1 MIEETTIPN
10 WDNKPVKTKRV
21 IYPQCKDQNAPA
33 NFYVALFV
41 GSRGTGKSF
50 QLTKML
56 KQVEDKGT
64 YDVEGNKVPLRTI
77 LISPT
82 AFSQS
87 NNCFTALSSIDWE
100 NDIFEDYNEEEYK
113 AKIEEMKQDLEE
125 AKKFKNYKRCYKIFE
140 KINDVNKM
148 DIKDI
153 MVLYEKEYEHY
164 DNIDQPKYP
173 DGFITNIIVDDMVG
187 NKIFRLGRNY
197 FVNTVLRNRHIN
209 SGLNFLIAV
218 QAINSV
224 PKNIRLNAN
233 FMSLFKFANKKSV
246 IEDCMPNLSA
256 WVDETQLTELYDHA
270 TEEKHSSLIADMSR
284 GEPIF
289 KKNFDKIIQVK
300 KKSDIKIKDGKEP
313 NRADSQPNK

>member
-1 MIEETTIPN
+1 MITEIDIPKWN
-10 WDNKPVKTKRV
+10 NTPVEVKKV
-21 IYPQCKDQNAPA
+21 VYPQCRDCNAPK
-33 NFYVALFV
+33 NFYVSLFV

-56 KQVEDKGT
+56 KQIEEKGT
-64 YDVEGNKVPLRTI
+64 YDHTGARVPMRTI

-87 NNCFTALSSIDWE
+87 NNCFAALNSIDWE
-100 NDIFEDYNEEEYK
+100 NDIFEDYDEEEYK
-113 AKIEEMKQDLEE
+113 AKIEEMKQDLDD

-140 KINDVNKM
+140 TIDDVNKM
-148 DIKDI
+148 KIEDI
-153 MVLYEKEYEHY
+153 MTLYEKDYEHP
-164 DNIDQPKYP
+164 DNIEQCKYP
-173 DGFITNIIVDDMVG
+173 EGFIANIIVDDMVG

-256 WVDETQLTELYDHA
+256 WVSEEQLTELYDHA
-270 TEEKHSSLIADMSR
+270 TEEKHSSLIADMTK

-289 KKNFDKIIQVK
+289 KKNFDKIIEVK
-300 KKSDIKIKDGKEP
+300 KKSTDKTKDVKI
-313 NRADSQPNK
+313 Q

>member
-1 MIEETTIPN
+1 
-10 WDNKPVKTKRV
+10 
-21 IYPQCKDQNAPA
+21 
-33 NFYVALFV
+33 
-41 GSRGTGKSF
+41 
-50 QLTKML
+50 
-56 KQVEDKGT
+56 
-64 YDVEGNKVPLRTI
+64 
-77 LISPT
+77 
-82 AFSQS
+82 
-87 NNCFTALSSIDWE
+87 
-100 NDIFEDYNEEEYK
+100 
-113 AKIEEMKQDLEE
+113 
-125 AKKFKNYKRCYKIFE
+125 
-140 KINDVNKM
+140 
-148 DIKDI
+148 
-153 MVLYEKEYEHY
+153 
-164 DNIDQPKYP
+164 
-173 DGFITNIIVDDMVG
+173 MVG